1 MIEVDATLFT
11 LLAEGFV
18 LACVILLISVAHSAR
33 RNGRDRKALRAL
45 VANINEEAGARLDR
59 TRALCA
65 GDSATLL
72 NKFERS
78 TCQAFIGVYNK
89 RNAASLDT
97 VYTALK
103 ALVDGYQ
110 QQLEGLQQNKRSDP
124 PPDEAA
130 ATPKDAEISKL
141 KSDFERTDRE
151 LQITKRTMEKMLLEY
166 NSMFAGGQEAETAAE
181 IEAEEILQMLDPE
194 GSEDDSDRAGDAAE
208 PVDPELDI
216 EAKVESR

>member
-11 LLAEGFV
+11 LLAEGLV
-18 LACVILLISVAHSAR
+18 LACVILLISFGLSAR

-65 GDSATLL
+65 ADSATAL
-72 NKFERS
+72 NNFERS
-78 TCQAFIGVYNK
+78 VCQAFIGVYNK

-97 VYTALK
+97 IYAALK
-103 ALVDGYQ
+103 MLVDGYQ
-110 QQLEGLQQNKRSDP
+110 QQLQELQQNKGSEP
-124 PPDEAA
+124 PPDEVA
-130 ATPKDAEISKL
+130 ATPGDAEISKL
-141 KSDFERTDRE
+141 RSDFEQAEQE

-194 GSEDDSDRAGDAAE
+194 RLEHAVDGASDGDG
-208 PVDPELDI
+208 
-216 EAKVESR
+216 

>member
-18 LACVILLISVAHSAR
+18 LACVILLISFGLSAR

-45 VANINEEAGARLDR
+45 VANINEEAAVRLDR
-59 TRALCA
+59 TKALCA
-65 GDSATLL
+65 GDSATAL

-78 TCQAFIGVYNK
+78 VCQAVIGVYNK

-97 VYTALK
+97 IYAAVK
-103 ALVDGYQ
+103 MLVDGYQ
-110 QQLEGLQQNKRSDP
+110 QQLEGLQQSKVSEP

-130 ATPKDAEISKL
+130 EPRDAEISKL
-141 KSDFERTDRE
+141 KSDFEQAERE
-151 LQITKRTMEKMLLEY
+151 LQVTKRTMEKMLLEY
-166 NSMFAGGQEAETAAE
+166 NSMFAGGQGEETAAE

-194 GSEDDSDRAGDAAE
+194 RSEDVVDRTGDNDE
-208 PVDPELDI
+208 SVDRDFDI
-216 EAKVESR
+216 EAKAAST